1 MGRALACG
9 FPSRTAIRKVWIMAG
24 QKWIQTSHKG
34 LRYYEHATRRHGVR
48 RDRYYAIRF
57 QFAGKRIEEGVGWS
71 SEGMSIEK
79 ALKTLLELKENAKRG
94 QGPVRLSEK
103 RKQSEEQRAAEAEA
117 ADKASKE
124 NITFAEFWEIY
135 APQAKAD
142 KKLET
147 YLREEGLFRIWV
159 NPEIGHLKMKD
170 ITVFDLE
177 KLKKTMGDKGQSPRS
192 ILYALGLVRHIMN
205 YAKPRGYF
213 QGDVPLLEKERKPKL
228 DNARMRYFKPDEID
242 VLLQALRQ
250 KSIDVYGQA
259 LLAAHGGLRFGEITA
274 LVWADVQWDEKRLT
288 IRGSKNGSRSVFMTD
303 EALDMLKARIPG
315 EPWDLIFQKRGG
327 GRINQISYTFGRTMK
342 ELGFNRG
349 IDDRKLKVCFHSLRH
364 SYGTLMYDQT
374 HDLYVVQRALGH
386 KTTVMSMRYA
396 KMTDERLQEATEA
409 LGKALK
415 NGKHNMYPPCR
426 KQLNKGNTD
435 EQNAG
440 LSALSVV
447 EKQDF

>member
-1 MGRALACG
+1 
-9 FPSRTAIRKVWIMAG
+9 MAG

-159 NPEIGHLKMKD
+159 NPEIGHIKMKD

-288 IRGSKNGSRSVFMTD
+288 VRDAKTGSRSVFMTD
-303 EALDMLKARIPG
+303 EAITMLKARKQG
-315 EPWDLIFQKRGG
+315 EPWEFVFQKKIEKKDRGKSKEEKNQ
-327 GRINQISYTFGRTMK
+327 RIDKISHTFWRTID

-349 IDDRKLKVCFHSLRH
+349 INDPKLRVCFHTLRH

-386 KTTVMSMRYA
+386 TTTVMSMRYA
-396 KMTDERLQEATEA
+396 KMTDERLQEATAA
-409 LGKALK
+409 LGNALR
-415 NGKHNMYPPCR
+415 NGKNKVIDLQEAVEQG
-426 KQLNKGNTD
+426 KQ
-435 EQNAG
+435 
-440 LSALSVV
+440 
-447 EKQDF
+447 